1 MSLDGSFTVYRQE
14 DNLSTSTNFP
24 LTLTCSQNQN
34 QLRFKHNER
43 LLFVGLQTTVVD
55 SHKRVLFKTTCIYSI
70 LCRYMKQTACMRV
83 SVCLYMWAYTSI
95 CIHAVSVSL
104 FICTCDLQDD
114 TCNCKCTEEGGV
126 LCHDPCPHKNY
137 VQRGTVDLGH
147 IQMQTGAQGRIF
159 QPFAWHL
166 MVTFPALLPTTFAQD
181 RGI

>member
-1 MSLDGSFTVYRQE
+1 MQ
-14 DNLSTSTNFP
+14 
-24 LTLTCSQNQN
+24 
-34 QLRFKHNER
+34 
-43 LLFVGLQTTVVD
+43 
-55 SHKRVLFKTTCIYSI
+55 
-70 LCRYMKQTACMRV
+70 V

-95 CIHAVSVSL
+95 CIHVVSVSL

-114 TCNCKCTEEGGV
+114 TCNRKCTEEGGV

-147 IQMQTGAQGRIF
+147 VQMQTGAQGRIS
-159 QPFAWHL
+159 QPFARHL